1 MAWSAAAGDA
11 GEVLEVRV
19 EVDSWLV
26 GVGADGRVGSVLGDI
41 EGLPGWFGFHIS
53 LVLPFVYFLDT
64 GPRNNPAASVPAFKG
79 KSGGAVRFL
88 LTVHAR
94 LKPCRPRNP
103 CSSLHLNHAGRKIEI
118 PHSESFRVQG
128 GLTH

>member
-1 MAWSAAAGDA
+1 VAWSAAAGDA

-64 GPRNNPAASVPAFKG
+64 GPRNNPAGFVSAFKG
-79 KSGGAVRFL
+79 KIRWSCSFLSHFACSAKIRASREILALLCILTTLSAKLKSPIPNLSG
-88 LTVHAR
+88 
-94 LKPCRPRNP
+94 
-103 CSSLHLNHAGRKIEI
+103 
-118 PHSESFRVQG
+118 FRG
-128 GLTH
+128 G

>member
-1 MAWSAAAGDA
+1 M
-11 GEVLEVRV
+11 RV

-64 GPRNNPAASVPAFKG
+64 GPRNNPAEFVPALRANQAELFV
-79 KSGGAVRFL
+79 SFTLCL
-88 LTVHAR
+88 L
-94 LKPCRPRNP
+94 
-103 CSSLHLNHAGRKIEI
+103 G
-118 PHSESFRVQG
+118 
-128 GLTH
+128 

>member
-1 MAWSAAAGDA
+1 VD
-11 GEVLEVRV
+11 
-19 EVDSWLV
+19 VDSWLV

-64 GPRNNPAASVPAFKG
+64 GPRNNPAEFVPAYKG

-88 LTVHAR
+88 ITSPAR
-94 LKPCRPRNP
+94 LK
-103 CSSLHLNHAGRKIEI
+103 SVQAAKSLRFSA
-118 PHSESFRVQG
+118 S
-128 GLTH
+128 